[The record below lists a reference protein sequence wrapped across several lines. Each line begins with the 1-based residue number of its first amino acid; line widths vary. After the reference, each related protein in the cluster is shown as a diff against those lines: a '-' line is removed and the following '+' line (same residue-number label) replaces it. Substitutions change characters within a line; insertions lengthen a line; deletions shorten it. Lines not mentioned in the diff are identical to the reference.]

1 MPSNYCNSSL
11 WAVVLSL
18 AFVAQA
24 EAQSSLGVRANGMG
38 GAFVGVADDATA
50 VYWNPAGLATGAIV
64 SLNMELGGLKPAD
77 ASDWGPKTAL
87 VAISLPPLGLAY
99 YRQGAYGVATPSAGV
114 DLQIG
119 APSSGVAAFPS
130 REEVRSSVHAMA
142 TSTVAVSLLQSLS
155 EHIVVSATPKVV
167 WGGDSVRPDVDASVM
182 VAANRF
188 RLGLAARHLAS
199 PTFEHEDGLAEL
211 ELERQA
217 RVGGGWGSGWPGHSR
232 VVVAV
237 DGDLMRRATPS
248 GERRDVAAGVETWW
262 RERRFALRGGVRGS
276 TVGDARSAASIGGS
290 ALVAGFYVEGYV
302 AAGQADERSWSL
314 GLRYSF

>member
-1 MPSNYCNSSL
+1 MPSNRCNPSL
-11 WAVVLSL
+11 LAVVLSL
-18 AFVAQA
+18 AFIAQA

-64 SLNMELGGLKPAD
+64 SLNVELGGSRPAG
-77 ASDWGPKTAL
+77 ATDWGPKTAL
-87 VAISLPPLGLAY
+87 VAFSLPPLGLAY
-99 YRQGAYGVATPSAGV
+99 YRQGAYGVATPDSA
-114 DLQIG
+114 
-119 APSSGVAAFPS
+119 VAASQS
-130 REEVRSSVHAMA
+130 REEVRSSVHAIT
-142 TSTVAVSLLQSLS
+142 TSTVAVSLLQSVS
-155 EHIVVSATPKVV
+155 DHIVVSATPKLV

-188 RLGLAARHLAS
+188 RLGMVARHLAS
-199 PTFEHEDGLAEL
+199 PTFKQDDAGLAEV
-211 ELERQA
+211 ELERGA
-217 RVGGGWGSGWPGHSR
+217 RIGGGWGSGWPGYSR

-237 DGDLMRRATPS
+237 DGDLMRRVTPG

-276 TVGDARSAASIGGS
+276 TVGEVRTAASVGAS
-290 ALVAGFYVEGYV
+290 ALVAGFYLEGYV

>member
-1 MPSNYCNSSL
+1 MHSNSCNPSL
-11 WAVVLSL
+11 LAVVLSL

-64 SLNMELGGLKPAD
+64 SLNVEFGGLKPAG
-77 ASDWGPKTAL
+77 APDWGPKTAL
-87 VAISLPPLGLAY
+87 VAFSLPPLGLAY

-119 APSSGVAAFPS
+119 APSSGVATFPS
-130 REEVRSSVHAMA
+130 REEVGSSVHAIA
-142 TSTVAVSLLQSLS
+142 TSTVAVSLLQSVT
-155 EHIVVSATPKVV
+155 EHIVVSATPKVL
-167 WGGDSVRPDVDASVM
+167 WGGDSVRPDVDAGVM

-188 RLGLAARHLAS
+188 RLGLAARHLAT
-199 PTFEHEDGLAEL
+199 PTFEQEGLGSV
-211 ELERQA
+211 ELEREA
-217 RVGGGWGSGWPGHSR
+217 RVGGGWGSGWPGYSR

-237 DGDLMRRATPS
+237 DGDLMRRVTPR

-276 TVGDARSAASIGGS
+276 TVGEARTAASIGAS
-290 ALVAGFYVEGYV
+290 ALVAGLYVEGYV
-302 AAGQADERSWSL
+302 AVGQADERSWSL

>member
-1 MPSNYCNSSL
+1 MLSNSCNQSL
-11 WAVVLSL
+11 LAVVLSL
-18 AFVAQA
+18 AFVTQA

-64 SLNMELGGLKPAD
+64 SLNLELGGTKPAG
-77 ASDWGPKTAL
+77 ATDWGPQTAL
-87 VAISLPPLGLAY
+87 VAFSLPPLGLAY
-99 YRQGAYGVATPSAGV
+99 YRQGVYGVATPE
-114 DLQIG
+114 
-119 APSSGVAAFPS
+119 AAATAVPS
-130 REEVRSSVHAMA
+130 REEVRSSVHALT
-142 TSTVAVSLLQSLS
+142 TSTVAVSLLQSVT

-167 WGGDSVRPDVDASVM
+167 WGGDSVRPDIDASVM
-182 VAANRF
+182 VAVNRF

-199 PTFEHEDGLAEL
+199 PTFEPEGTGNGEV

-217 RVGGGWGSGWPGHSR
+217 RVGGGWGSGWPGYSR

-237 DGDLMRRATPS
+237 DGDVTRRVTPS
-248 GERRDVAAGVETWW
+248 GERRDMAAGVETWW

-276 TVGDARSAASIGGS
+276 TVGEARTVASIGAS
-290 ALVAGFYVEGYV
+290 ALVAGFYVEGHV
-302 AAGQADERSWSL
+302 AQGQAEERSWSL

>member
-1 MPSNYCNSSL
+1 M
-11 WAVVLSL
+11 AVVLSL
-18 AFVAQA
+18 AFIAQA

-64 SLNMELGGLKPAD
+64 SLNVEFGGLKPAGTNE
-77 ASDWGPKTAL
+77 WGPRHAL
-87 VAISLPPLGLAY
+87 VAFSLPPAGLAY
-99 YRQGAYGVATPSAGV
+99 YRQGAFGVATPEA
-114 DLQIG
+114 
-119 APSSGVAAFPS
+119 AVADAQS
-130 REEVRSSVHAMA
+130 REEVRSSVHAMT

-188 RLGLAARHLAS
+188 RVGLAARHLAS
-199 PTFEHEDGLAEL
+199 PKFELDDAGVGGV
-211 ELERQA
+211 ELERHA
-217 RVGGGWGSGWPGHSR
+217 RLGGGWGSGWPGHSR

-237 DGDLMRRATPS
+237 DGDLTRRATPG

-262 RERRFALRGGVRGS
+262 RARRLGLRGGVRGS
-276 TVGDARSAASIGGS
+276 TVGEARAVASIGAS
-290 ALVAGFYVEGYV
+290 ALVAGFYLEGYV
-302 AAGQADERSWSL
+302 AQGQAEQRSWSL

>member
-1 MPSNYCNSSL
+1 
-11 WAVVLSL
+11 
-18 AFVAQA
+18 
-24 EAQSSLGVRANGMG
+24 MG

-64 SLNMELGGLKPAD
+64 SLNVELGGMKPAG
-77 ASDWGPKTAL
+77 ATDWGPQTAL
-87 VAISLPPLGLAY
+87 VSFALPPLGLAY
-99 YRQGAYGVATPSAGV
+99 YRQGAFGVATPGSA
-114 DLQIG
+114 
-119 APSSGVAAFPS
+119 VAATPS
-130 REEVRSSVHAMA
+130 REEVGSSVHTLA
-142 TSTVAVSLLQSLS
+142 TSTVAVSLLQSVT

-167 WGGDSVRPDVDASVM
+167 WGGDSVRPDVDAGVM

-188 RLGLAARHLAS
+188 RLGLAARHLAT
-199 PTFEHEDGLAEL
+199 PTFEQEGLGSV

-217 RVGGGWGSGWPGHSR
+217 RVGGGWGSGWPGYSR

-237 DGDLMRRATPS
+237 DGDLMRRVTPR

-276 TVGDARSAASIGGS
+276 TVGEARTAASIGAS

-302 AAGQADERSWSL
+302 AAGRADERSWSL